1 MFALNSTLMKCNSA
15 LEAVSLLKP
24 GHRIFIHTAA
34 AAPVPLIE
42 AMVQRADELSDIT
55 IYQMHT
61 EGPAPYTEEKYQDTF
76 TTNALFIGGNCR
88 KAVNEGRVNFI
99 PCFLSEV
106 PIMIREEAIPIDVSL
121 IQVSP
126 PDAKGFCSLGVSVDA
141 TRAAVE
147 KSEIVIAMVN
157 PRMPRT
163 HGDTFIHVND
173 LSAYVEIEHELFEH
187 APKPLTE
194 TELKIGEHIAG
205 VIEDGA
211 TLQMGIGAIPDAVLS
226 CLGNHKNLGIHTEM
240 FSDGV
245 IPLVESGVINNSQKK
260 LHHGAIVSGFIM
272 GSRKLYDFVDDNP
285 MVRMLDIQYV
295 NDTKVIRKLPKMTT
309 INSAIEVDI
318 TGQVSADSIGTMMY
332 SGVGGQ
338 MDFVR
343 GASLSPGGK
352 PIIALP
358 SSTKNGQS
366 KIAAMLKPG
375 AGVVTTRAHVHYV
388 ATEYGIVNLYGKNL
402 KERANLMI
410 SIAHPDH
417 REELH
422 KAAHDR
428 YHKF

>member
-1 MFALNSTLMKCNSA
+1 MKCNSA
-15 LEAVSLLKP
+15 LEAVAHICSGQNL
-24 GHRIFIHTAA
+24 FIHTAA
-34 AAPVPLIE
+34 ATPKALVE
-42 AMVQRADELSDIT
+42 ALAQRATELKNIT
-55 IYQMHT
+55 IYQLHT
-61 EGPAPYTEEKYQDTF
+61 EGPAPYTEEIYQDTF
-76 TTNALFIGGNCR
+76 TTNALFIGKNCR

-106 PIMIREEAIPIDVSL
+106 PIMFREGIFPLDVAL

-126 PDAKGFCSLGVSVDA
+126 PDSKGYCSLGVSVDA

-147 KSEIVIAMVN
+147 KSKMVIAQVN
-157 PRMPRT
+157 NRMPRT
-163 HGDTFIHVND
+163 HGDSFIHIHD
-173 LSAYVEIEHELFEH
+173 IDYYVEQDEELPEHTP
-187 APKPLTE
+187 APLTE
-194 TELKIGEHIAG
+194 IEQQIGAHIAG
-205 VIEDGA
+205 VIDDGA
-211 TLQMGIGAIPDAVLS
+211 TLQMGIGSIPDAVLR
-226 CLGNHKNLGIHTEM
+226 CLDNHKDLGIHTEM

-245 IPLVESGVINNSQKK
+245 IPLVESGVVNNSQKK
-260 LHHGAIVSGFIM
+260 LHRGAIVSGFLV

-358 SSTKNGQS
+358 SVTKGGES
-366 KIAAMLKPG
+366 KIAAILKPG
-375 AGVVTTRAHVHYV
+375 AGVVTTRAHVHYI

-402 KERANLMI
+402 KERAKLLI
-410 SIAHPDH
+410 SIAHPTH
-417 REELH
+417 REDLER
-422 KAAHDR
+422 AAHDR
-428 YHKF
+428 FHKF

>member
-1 MFALNSTLMKCNSA
+1 MKCNSA
-15 LEAVSLLKP
+15 LEAVAHICSGQNL
-24 GHRIFIHTAA
+24 FIHTAA
-34 AAPVPLIE
+34 AAPKALVE
-42 AMVQRADELSDIT
+42 ALVQRATELKNIT
-55 IYQMHT
+55 IYQLHT
-61 EGPAPYTEEKYQDTF
+61 EGPAPYTEEIYQDTF
-76 TTNALFIGGNCR
+76 TTNALFIGKNCR

-106 PIMIREEAIPIDVSL
+106 PIIFREGILPLDVAL

-126 PDAKGFCSLGVSVDA
+126 PDSKGYCSLGVSVDA

-147 KSEIVIAMVN
+147 KSKMVIAQVN
-157 PRMPRT
+157 NRMPRT
-163 HGDTFIHVND
+163 HGDSFIHIND
-173 LSAYVEIEHELFEH
+173 IDYYIEEHQELPEH
-187 APKPLTE
+187 DPAPLTE
-194 TELKIGEHIAG
+194 IEQQIGAHIAG
-205 VIEDGA
+205 VIDDGA
-211 TLQMGIGAIPDAVLS
+211 TLQMGIGSIPDAVLR
-226 CLGNHKNLGIHTEM
+226 CLGNHKDLGIHTEM

-245 IPLVESGVINNSQKK
+245 IPLVESGVVNNSQKK
-260 LHHGAIVSGFIM
+260 LHRGAIVSGFLV

-358 SSTKNGQS
+358 SVTKGGES
-366 KIAAMLKPG
+366 KIAAILKPG
-375 AGVVTTRAHVHYV
+375 AGVVTTRAHVHYI

-402 KERANLMI
+402 KERAKLLI
-410 SIAHPDH
+410 SIAHPTH
-417 REELH
+417 REDLER
-422 KAAHDR
+422 AAHDR
-428 YHKF
+428 FHKF

>member
-1 MFALNSTLMKCNSA
+1 MKCNSA
-15 LEAVSLLKP
+15 LEAVAPIRSGQNL
-24 GHRIFIHTAA
+24 FIHTAA
-34 AAPVPLIE
+34 AAPKALVE
-42 AMVQRADELSDIT
+42 ALVQRASELKNIT
-55 IYQMHT
+55 IYQLHT
-61 EGPAPYTEEKYQDTF
+61 EGPAPYTEEAYQETF
-76 TTNALFIGGNCR
+76 TTNALFIGKNCR
-88 KAVNEGRVNFI
+88 NAVNEGRVNFI
-99 PCFLSEV
+99 PCFLREV
-106 PIMIREEAIPIDVSL
+106 PIMFREEIIPLDVAL

-126 PDAKGFCSLGVSVDA
+126 PDHKGYCSLGVSVDA

-147 KSEIVIAMVN
+147 KSSLVIAQVN
-157 PRMPRT
+157 NKMPRT
-163 HGDTFIHVND
+163 HGDSFIHIND
-173 LSAYVEIEHELFEH
+173 INFYIEQDEELPEH
-187 APKPLTE
+187 APALLSNVE
-194 TELKIGEHIAG
+194 QKIGEHIAG

-211 TLQMGIGAIPDAVLS
+211 TLQMGIGSIPDAVLR

-245 IPLVESGVINNSQKK
+245 IPLVESGVVNNSQKK
-260 LHHGAIVSGFIM
+260 LHRGAIVSGFLI

-285 MVRMLDIQYV
+285 MERLLDIQYV

-358 SSTKNGQS
+358 SVTKSGES
-366 KIAAMLKPG
+366 KITAILKPG
-375 AGVVTTRAHVHYV
+375 AGVVTTRAHVHYI

-402 KERANLMI
+402 KERAKLLI
-410 SIAHPDH
+410 SIAHPNH
-417 REELH
+417 REELER
-422 KAAHDR
+422 AAHER
-428 YHKF
+428 FHRF

>member
-1 MFALNSTLMKCNSA
+1 MKCNSA
-15 LEAVSLLKP
+15 LEAVAHICSGQNL
-24 GHRIFIHTAA
+24 FIHTAA
-34 AAPVPLIE
+34 AAPKALVE
-42 AMVQRADELSDIT
+42 ALVQRATELKNIT
-55 IYQMHT
+55 IYQLHT
-61 EGPAPYTEEKYQDTF
+61 EGPAPYTEEIYQDTF
-76 TTNALFIGGNCR
+76 TTNALFIGKNCR

-106 PIMIREEAIPIDVSL
+106 PIMFREGILPLDVAL

-126 PDAKGFCSLGVSVDA
+126 PDSKGYCSLGVSVDA

-147 KSEIVIAMVN
+147 KSKMVIAQVN
-157 PRMPRT
+157 NRMPRT
-163 HGDTFIHVND
+163 HGDSFIHID
-173 LSAYVEIEHELFEH
+173 DIDYYVEQDEELPEHDP
-187 APKPLTE
+187 APLTE
-194 TELKIGEHIAG
+194 IEQQIGAHIAG
-205 VIEDGA
+205 VIDDGA
-211 TLQMGIGAIPDAVLS
+211 TLQMGIGSIPDAVLR
-226 CLGNHKNLGIHTEM
+226 CLDNHKDLGIHTEM

-245 IPLVESGVINNSQKK
+245 IPLVESGVVNNSQKK
-260 LHHGAIVSGFIM
+260 LHRGAIVSGFLV

-358 SSTKNGQS
+358 SVTKGGES
-366 KIAAMLKPG
+366 KIAAILKPG
-375 AGVVTTRAHVHYV
+375 AGVVTTRAHVHYI

-402 KERANLMI
+402 KERAKLLI
-410 SIAHPDH
+410 SIAHPTH
-417 REELH
+417 REDLER
-422 KAAHDR
+422 AAHDR
-428 YHKF
+428 FHKF

>member
-1 MFALNSTLMKCNSA
+1 MKHNTA
-15 LEAVSLLKP
+15 LEAVSKIKS
-24 GHRIFIHTAA
+24 GQHIFIHTAA
-34 AAPVPLIE
+34 AAPKPLVE
-42 AMVQRADELSDIT
+42 ALVQRAGELSDIT
-55 IYQMHT
+55 IYQLHT
-61 EGPAPYTEEKYQDTF
+61 EGPAPYTEEQYQDTF
-76 TTNALFIGGNCR
+76 TVNALFIGANCR

-106 PIMIREEAIPIDVSL
+106 PIMFRSGVLPLDVAL

-147 KSEIVIAMVN
+147 KSGLVIAQVN

-163 HGDTFIHVND
+163 HGDGFIHISD
-173 LSAYVEIEHELFEH
+173 IDEYVVMETELPEH
-187 APKPLTE
+187 APAPLTE
-194 TELKIGEHIAG
+194 VEKKIGQHIAG
-205 VIEDGA
+205 IIEDGA
-211 TLQMGIGAIPDAVLS
+211 TLQMGIGSIPDAVLS

-245 IPLVESGVINNSQKK
+245 IPLVESGVINNSQKTIHPGT
-260 LHHGAIVSGFIM
+260 LVSGFLV

-343 GASLSPGGK
+343 GSSLSQGGK

-358 SSTKNGQS
+358 SITSRGES
-366 KIAAMLKPG
+366 KIASILKPG
-375 AGVVTTRAHVHYV
+375 AGVVTTRAHVHYI

-402 KERANLMI
+402 KERAKLLI
-410 SIAHPDH
+410 DIAHPNH
-417 REELH
+417 RENLER
-422 KAAHDR
+422 AAHDR

>member
-1 MFALNSTLMKCNSA
+1 MKHNTA
-15 LEAVSLLKP
+15 LEAVSKIKS
-24 GHRIFIHTAA
+24 GQHIFIHTAA
-34 AAPVPLIE
+34 AAPKPLVE
-42 AMVQRADELSDIT
+42 ALAQRAGELSDIT
-55 IYQMHT
+55 IYQLHT
-61 EGPAPYTEEKYQDTF
+61 EGPAPYTEEQYQDTF
-76 TTNALFIGGNCR
+76 TVNALFIGANCR

-106 PIMIREEAIPIDVSL
+106 PIMFRSGVLPLDVAL

-147 KSEIVIAMVN
+147 KSSLVIAQVN

-163 HGDTFIHVND
+163 HGDGFIHISD
-173 LSAYVEIEHELFEH
+173 IDEYIIMETELPEH
-187 APKPLTE
+187 APAPLSE
-194 TELKIGEHIAG
+194 VERKIGQHIAG
-205 VIEDGA
+205 IIEDGA
-211 TLQMGIGAIPDAVLS
+211 TLQMGIGSIPDAVLS

-245 IPLVESGVINNSQKK
+245 IPLVESGVINNSQKTIHPGT
-260 LHHGAIVSGFIM
+260 LVSGFLV

-343 GASLSPGGK
+343 GSSLSQGGK

-358 SSTKNGQS
+358 SITSRGES
-366 KIAAMLKPG
+366 KIASILKPG
-375 AGVVTTRAHVHYV
+375 AGVVTTRAHVHYI

-402 KERANLMI
+402 KERAKLLI
-410 SIAHPDH
+410 DIAHPSH
-417 REELH
+417 RENLER
-422 KAAHDR
+422 AAHDR

>member
-1 MFALNSTLMKCNSA
+1 MKCNSA
-15 LEAVSLLKP
+15 LEAVAHICSGQNL
-24 GHRIFIHTAA
+24 FIHTAA
-34 AAPVPLIE
+34 AAPKALVE
-42 AMVQRADELSDIT
+42 ALAQRATELKNIT
-55 IYQMHT
+55 IYQLHT
-61 EGPAPYTEEKYQDTF
+61 EGPAPYTEEIYQDTF
-76 TTNALFIGGNCR
+76 TTNALFIGKNCR

-106 PIMIREEAIPIDVSL
+106 PIMFREGILPLDVAL

-126 PDAKGFCSLGVSVDA
+126 PDSKGYCSLGVSVDA

-147 KSEIVIAMVN
+147 KSKMVIAQVN
-157 PRMPRT
+157 NRMPRT
-163 HGDTFIHVND
+163 HGDSFIHID
-173 LSAYVEIEHELFEH
+173 DIDYYVEQDEELPEHNP
-187 APKPLTE
+187 APLTE
-194 TELKIGEHIAG
+194 IEQQIGAHIAA
-205 VIEDGA
+205 VIDDGA
-211 TLQMGIGAIPDAVLS
+211 TLQMGIGSIPDAVLR
-226 CLGNHKNLGIHTEM
+226 CLDNHKDLGIHTEM

-245 IPLVESGVINNSQKK
+245 IPLVESGVVNNSQKK
-260 LHHGAIVSGFIM
+260 LHRGAIVSGFLV

-358 SSTKNGQS
+358 SVTKGGES
-366 KIAAMLKPG
+366 KIAAILKPG
-375 AGVVTTRAHVHYV
+375 AGVVTTRAHVHYI

-402 KERANLMI
+402 KERAKLLI
-410 SIAHPDH
+410 SIAHPTH
-417 REELH
+417 REDLER
-422 KAAHDR
+422 AAHDR
-428 YHKF
+428 FHKF

>member
-1 MFALNSTLMKCNSA
+1 MKCNSA
-15 LEAVSLLKP
+15 LEAVAHICSGQNL
-24 GHRIFIHTAA
+24 FIHTAA
-34 AAPVPLIE
+34 AAPKALVE
-42 AMVQRADELSDIT
+42 ALAQRATELKNIT
-55 IYQMHT
+55 IYQLHT
-61 EGPAPYTEEKYQDTF
+61 EGPAPYTEEIYQDTF
-76 TTNALFIGGNCR
+76 TTNALFIGKNCR
-88 KAVNEGRVNFI
+88 KALNEGRVNFI

-106 PIMIREEAIPIDVSL
+106 PIMFREGILPLDVAL

-126 PDAKGFCSLGVSVDA
+126 PDSKGYCSLGVSVDA

-147 KSEIVIAMVN
+147 KSKMVIAQVN
-157 PRMPRT
+157 NRMPRT
-163 HGDTFIHVND
+163 HGDSFIHIND
-173 LSAYVEIEHELFEH
+173 IDYYVEQDEELPEH
-187 APKPLTE
+187 APAPLTE
-194 TELKIGEHIAG
+194 IEQQIGAHIAG
-205 VIEDGA
+205 VIDDGA
-211 TLQMGIGAIPDAVLS
+211 TLQMGIGSIPDAVLR
-226 CLGNHKNLGIHTEM
+226 CLGNHKDLGIHTEM

-245 IPLVESGVINNSQKK
+245 IPLVESGVVNNSQKK
-260 LHHGAIVSGFIM
+260 LHRGAIVSGFLV

-358 SSTKNGQS
+358 SVTKSGES
-366 KIAAMLKPG
+366 KIAAILKPG
-375 AGVVTTRAHVHYV
+375 AGVVTTRAHVHYI

-402 KERANLMI
+402 KERAKLLI
-410 SIAHPDH
+410 SIAHPTH
-417 REELH
+417 REDLER
-422 KAAHDR
+422 AAHDR
-428 YHKF
+428 FHKF

>member
-1 MFALNSTLMKCNSA
+1 MKCNSA
-15 LEAVSLLKP
+15 LEALSHIKS
-24 GHRIFIHTAA
+24 GQNIFIHTAA
-34 AAPVPLIE
+34 AAPTHLVK
-42 AMVQRADELSDIT
+42 AMVERADELSDIT
-55 IYQMHT
+55 IYQLHT

-76 TTNALFIGGNCR
+76 TTNALFIGKNCR
-88 KAVNEGRVNFI
+88 KAVNDGRVNFI

-106 PIMIREEAIPIDVSL
+106 PLMFREGIIPLDVAL

-126 PDAKGFCSLGVSVDA
+126 PDDKGYCTLGVSVDA
-141 TRAAVE
+141 TRAAIE
-147 KSEIVIAMVN
+147 KCSLVIAQVN

-163 HGDTFIHVND
+163 HGDSYIHISSID
-173 LSAYVEIEHELFEH
+173 YYCDGEAELAEHPP
-187 APKPLTE
+187 APLTE
-194 TELKIGEHIAG
+194 VEKRIGQHIASI
-205 VIEDGA
+205 IEDGA
-211 TLQMGIGAIPDAVLS
+211 TLQMGIGSIPDAVLS

-245 IPLVESGVINNSQKK
+245 IPLVEQGVVNNSQKTT
-260 LHHGAIVSGFIM
+260 HRGAIVSGFLI

-358 SSTKNGQS
+358 SVTSRGES

-375 AGVVTTRAHVHYV
+375 AGVVTTRAHVHYI
-388 ATEYGIVNLYGKNL
+388 ATEYGIANLYGKNL
-402 KERANLMI
+402 KERAKLLI
-410 SIAHPDH
+410 DIAHPDH
-417 REELH
+417 RAMLE
-422 KAAHDR
+422 KAAWER
-428 YHKF
+428 YHKL

>member
-1 MFALNSTLMKCNSA
+1 MKCNSA
-15 LEAVSLLKP
+15 LEAVAHICSGQNL
-24 GHRIFIHTAA
+24 FIHTAA
-34 AAPVPLIE
+34 AAPKALVE
-42 AMVQRADELSDIT
+42 ALAQRATELKNIT
-55 IYQMHT
+55 IYQLHT
-61 EGPAPYTEEKYQDTF
+61 EGPAPYTEEIYQDTF
-76 TTNALFIGGNCR
+76 TTNALFIGKNCR
-88 KAVNEGRVNFI
+88 KALNEGRVNFI

-106 PIMIREEAIPIDVSL
+106 PIMFREGILPLDVAL

-126 PDAKGFCSLGVSVDA
+126 PDSKGYCSLGVSVDA

-147 KSEIVIAMVN
+147 KSKMVIAQVN
-157 PRMPRT
+157 SRMPRT
-163 HGDTFIHVND
+163 HGDSFIHIND
-173 LSAYVEIEHELFEH
+173 IDYYVEQDEELPEH
-187 APKPLTE
+187 APAPLTE
-194 TELKIGEHIAG
+194 IEQQIGAHIAG
-205 VIEDGA
+205 VIDDGA
-211 TLQMGIGAIPDAVLS
+211 TLQMGIGSIPDAVLR
-226 CLGNHKNLGIHTEM
+226 CLGNHKDLGIHTEM

-245 IPLVESGVINNSQKK
+245 IPLVESGVVNNSQKK
-260 LHHGAIVSGFIM
+260 LHRGAIVSGFLV

-358 SSTKNGQS
+358 SVTKSGES
-366 KIAAMLKPG
+366 KIAAILKPG
-375 AGVVTTRAHVHYV
+375 AGVVTTRAHVHYI

-402 KERANLMI
+402 KERAKLLI
-410 SIAHPDH
+410 SIAHPTH
-417 REELH
+417 REDLER
-422 KAAHDR
+422 AAHDR
-428 YHKF
+428 FHKF

>member
-1 MFALNSTLMKCNSA
+1 MKCNSA
-15 LEAVSLLKP
+15 LEAVAHICFGQNL
-24 GHRIFIHTAA
+24 FIHTAA
-34 AAPVPLIE
+34 AAPKALIE
-42 AMVQRADELSDIT
+42 ALVQRATELKNIT
-55 IYQMHT
+55 IYQLHT
-61 EGPAPYTEEKYQDTF
+61 EGPAPYTEEIYQDTF
-76 TTNALFIGGNCR
+76 TTNALFIGKNCR

-106 PIMIREEAIPIDVSL
+106 PIMFREGIFPLDVAL

-126 PDAKGFCSLGVSVDA
+126 PDSKGYCSLGVSVDA

-147 KSEIVIAMVN
+147 KSKMVIAQVN
-157 PRMPRT
+157 NRMPRT
-163 HGDTFIHVND
+163 HGDSFIHIND
-173 LSAYVEIEHELFEH
+173 IDYYVEQDEELPEHNP
-187 APKPLTE
+187 APLTE
-194 TELKIGEHIAG
+194 IEQQIGVHIAG
-205 VIEDGA
+205 VIDDGA
-211 TLQMGIGAIPDAVLS
+211 TLQMGIGSIPDAVLR
-226 CLGNHKNLGIHTEM
+226 CLGNHKDLGIHTEM

-245 IPLVESGVINNSQKK
+245 IPLVESGVVNNSQKK
-260 LHHGAIVSGFIM
+260 LHRGAIVSGFLV

-358 SSTKNGQS
+358 SVTKGGES
-366 KIAAMLKPG
+366 KIAAILKPG
-375 AGVVTTRAHVHYV
+375 AGVVTTRAHVHYI

-402 KERANLMI
+402 KERAKLLI
-410 SIAHPDH
+410 SIAHPTH
-417 REELH
+417 REDLER
-422 KAAHDR
+422 AAHDR
-428 YHKF
+428 FHKF

>member
-1 MFALNSTLMKCNSA
+1 MKHNTA
-15 LEAVSLLKP
+15 LEAVSKIKS
-24 GHRIFIHTAA
+24 GQHIFIHTAA
-34 AAPVPLIE
+34 AAPKPLVE
-42 AMVQRADELSDIT
+42 ALVQRAGELSDIT
-55 IYQMHT
+55 IYQLHT
-61 EGPAPYTEEKYQDTF
+61 EGPAPYTEEQYQDTF
-76 TTNALFIGGNCR
+76 TVNALFIGANCR
-88 KAVNEGRVNFI
+88 KAVNAGRVNFI

-106 PIMIREEAIPIDVSL
+106 PIMFRSGIIPLDVAL

-141 TRAAVE
+141 TRSAVE
-147 KSEIVIAMVN
+147 KSSLVIAQVN

-163 HGDTFIHVND
+163 HGDGFIHIGD
-173 LSAYVEIEHELFEH
+173 IDEYVVMETELPEH
-187 APKPLTE
+187 APAPLTE
-194 TELKIGEHIAG
+194 VEKKIGEHIADI
-205 VIEDGA
+205 IEDGA
-211 TLQMGIGAIPDAVLS
+211 TLQMGIGSIPDAVLS

-245 IPLVESGVINNSQKK
+245 IPLVESGVINNSQKTIHPGT
-260 LHHGAIVSGFIM
+260 LVSGFLV

-343 GASLSPGGK
+343 GSSLSQGGK

-358 SSTKNGQS
+358 SITSRGES
-366 KIAAMLKPG
+366 KIASILKPG
-375 AGVVTTRAHVHYV
+375 AGVVTTRAHVHYI

-402 KERANLMI
+402 KERAKLLI
-410 SIAHPDH
+410 DIAHPSH
-417 REELH
+417 RENLER
-422 KAAHDR
+422 AAHDR

>member
-1 MFALNSTLMKCNSA
+1 MKHDTA
-15 LEAVSLLKP
+15 LEAVSKIKT
-24 GHRIFIHTAA
+24 GQHIFIHTAA
-34 AAPVPLIE
+34 AAPKPLVE
-42 AMVQRADELSDIT
+42 ALVQRAGELSDIT
-55 IYQMHT
+55 IYQLHT
-61 EGPAPYTEEKYQDTF
+61 EGPAPYTEEQYQDTF
-76 TTNALFIGGNCR
+76 TINALFIGKNCR
-88 KAVNEGRVNFI
+88 KAVNDGRVNFI

-106 PIMIREEAIPIDVSL
+106 PIMIRSGIIPLDVAF

-147 KSEIVIAMVN
+147 KSDLVIAQVN

-163 HGDTFIHVND
+163 HGDSFIHIND
-173 LSAYVEIEHELFEH
+173 IDEYVVMETELPEHLP
-187 APKPLTE
+187 APLTE
-194 TELKIGEHIAG
+194 VEKKIGQHIAG
-205 VIEDGA
+205 IIDDGA
-211 TLQMGIGAIPDAVLS
+211 TLQMGIGSIPDAVLS
-226 CLGNHKNLGIHTEM
+226 CLGNHKNLGVHTEM
-240 FSDGV
+240 FSDGI
-245 IPLVESGVINNSQKK
+245 IPLVESGVINNSQKTIHPGS
-260 LHHGAIVSGFIM
+260 LVSGFLV

-343 GASLSPGGK
+343 GSSLSQGGK

-358 SSTKNGQS
+358 SITSRGES

-375 AGVVTTRAHVHYV
+375 AGVVTTRAHVHYI

-402 KERANLMI
+402 KERARLLIN
-410 SIAHPDH
+410 IAHPNH
-417 REELH
+417 REALER
-422 KAAHDR
+422 AAHDR
-428 YHKF
+428 FHKF

>member
-1 MFALNSTLMKCNSA
+1 MKCNSA
-15 LEAVSLLKP
+15 LEAVAHICSGQNL
-24 GHRIFIHTAA
+24 FIHTAA
-34 AAPVPLIE
+34 AAPKALVE
-42 AMVQRADELSDIT
+42 ALVQRATELKNIT
-55 IYQMHT
+55 IYQLHT
-61 EGPAPYTEEKYQDTF
+61 EGPAPYTEEIYQDTF
-76 TTNALFIGGNCR
+76 TTNALFIGKNCR

-106 PIMIREEAIPIDVSL
+106 PIMFREGILPLDVSL

-126 PDAKGFCSLGVSVDA
+126 PDSKGYCSLGVSVDA

-147 KSEIVIAMVN
+147 KSKMVIAQVN
-157 PRMPRT
+157 NRMPRT
-163 HGDTFIHVND
+163 HGDSFIHIND
-173 LSAYVEIEHELFEH
+173 IDYYVEQDEELPEH
-187 APKPLTE
+187 APAPLTE
-194 TELKIGEHIAG
+194 IEQQIGAHIAG
-205 VIEDGA
+205 VIDDGA
-211 TLQMGIGAIPDAVLS
+211 TLQMGIGSIPDAVLR
-226 CLGNHKNLGIHTEM
+226 CLGNHKDLGIHTEM

-260 LHHGAIVSGFIM
+260 LHRGAIVSGFLV

-358 SSTKNGQS
+358 SVTKSGES
-366 KIAAMLKPG
+366 KIAAILKPG
-375 AGVVTTRAHVHYV
+375 AGVVTTRAHVHYI
-388 ATEYGIVNLYGKNL
+388 ATEHGIVNLYGKNL
-402 KERANLMI
+402 KERAKLLI
-410 SIAHPDH
+410 SIAHPTH
-417 REELH
+417 REDLER
-422 KAAHDR
+422 AAHDR
-428 YHKF
+428 FHKF

>member
-1 MFALNSTLMKCNSA
+1 MKCNSA
-15 LEAVSLLKP
+15 LEAVAHICSGQNL
-24 GHRIFIHTAA
+24 FIHTAA
-34 AAPVPLIE
+34 AAPKALVETL
-42 AMVQRADELSDIT
+42 VQRATELKNIT
-55 IYQMHT
+55 IYQLHT
-61 EGPAPYTEEKYQDTF
+61 EGPAPYTEEIYQDTF
-76 TTNALFIGGNCR
+76 TTNALFIGKNCR

-106 PIMIREEAIPIDVSL
+106 PIMFREGILPLDVAL

-126 PDAKGFCSLGVSVDA
+126 PDSKGYCSLGVSVDA

-147 KSEIVIAMVN
+147 KSKMVIAQVN
-157 PRMPRT
+157 NRMPRT
-163 HGDTFIHVND
+163 HGDSFIHID
-173 LSAYVEIEHELFEH
+173 DIDYYVEQDEELPEHNP
-187 APKPLTE
+187 APLTE
-194 TELKIGEHIAG
+194 IEQQIGAHIAG
-205 VIEDGA
+205 VIDDGA
-211 TLQMGIGAIPDAVLS
+211 TLQMGIGSIPDAVLR
-226 CLGNHKNLGIHTEM
+226 CLGNHKDLGIHTEM

-245 IPLVESGVINNSQKK
+245 IPLVESGVVNNSQKK
-260 LHHGAIVSGFIM
+260 LHRGAIVSGFLV

-358 SSTKNGQS
+358 SVTKGGES
-366 KIAAMLKPG
+366 KIAAILKPG
-375 AGVVTTRAHVHYV
+375 AGVVTTRAHVHYI

-402 KERANLMI
+402 KERAKLLI
-410 SIAHPDH
+410 SIAHPTH
-417 REELH
+417 REDLER
-422 KAAHDR
+422 AAHDR
-428 YHKF
+428 FHKF